1 MAPEGATPE
10 AERPLAMTAFK
21 IGVVG
26 AAGRMGQMLVREV
39 AATEGCLVAGGTERA
54 GSPALGRDVGE
65 AAGLAPLGVA
75 IGDDADA
82 LFRTADAVLDFTA
95 PAASLAHAKLA
106 AKHRKIHVVG
116 TTGIDRAA
124 EAAIAESAK
133 SATIVLAPNMSL
145 GVNLALLLVEQ
156 MAGAL
161 GPDWDIEIL
170 EMHHKHKVDAP
181 SGTALR
187 LGEIAAAAM
196 GTSLERAGVF
206 TREGT
211 TGPRKPG
218 TVGFATLRG
227 GDVVGEHS
235 VIYAGDGERIELTH
249 RATSRQNFAGGALRA
264 ARFVASRR
272 AAGVSGMFDMSDVL
286 GLN

>member
-1 MAPEGATPE
+1 
-10 AERPLAMTAFK
+10 MTAFK

-39 AATEGCLVAGGTERA
+39 AASEGCLVAGGTERP

-65 AAGLAPLGVA
+65 VAGIAPVGVA
-75 IGDDADA
+75 IGEDADA
-82 LFRTADAVLDFTA
+82 LFRAADAVLDFTA
-95 PAASLAHAKLA
+95 PAATLAHAKLA
-106 AKHRKIHVVG
+106 AKHRKIHIVG

-124 EAAIAESAK
+124 EAAIAEAGK

-181 SGTALR
+181 SGTALG
-187 LGEIAAAAM
+187 LGRAAAKGRGVA
-196 GTSLERAGVF
+196 LEAVSQRG
-206 TREGT
+206 RDGI
-211 TGPRKPG
+211 TGPRKAG
-218 TVGFATLRG
+218 AIGFAALRG
-227 GDVVGEHS
+227 GDMVGEHR
-235 VIYAGDGERIELTH
+235 VIFAGEGERIELAH
-249 RATSRQNFAGGALRA
+249 IATNRVIYAKGAIRA
-264 ARFVASRR
+264 ALWAR
-272 AAGVSGMFDMSDVL
+272 GKPPGLYGMKDVL
-286 GLN
+286 GL